1 MIAKHCRL
9 KATTA
14 SLRLAATLVLLS
26 LAAPAFAQST
36 DNPSSTP
43 LGRSA
48 GTDGSRPADGAI
60 KGGAIVPGET
70 GGMPT
75 DRAASRCSDLTG
87 TLREQCLAR
96 ERDAGAG
103 ATRLPEVELA
113 KPPTE
118 REAPPPQNPAPM
130 RN

>member
-9 KATTA
+9 
-14 SLRLAATLVLLS
+14 AATLVFMS
-26 LAAPAFAQST
+26 LAALAFAQST

-43 LGRSA
+43 LGRGS

-103 ATRLPEVELA
+103 ATRLPEVEPA
-113 KPPTE
+113 KPPTA
-118 REAPPPQNPAPM
+118 REAPPPQNPAPTL
-130 RN
+130 N